1 MNVVLLRV
9 GIDTGSGGM
18 HGPLFADGSFEYIP
32 IPDTSGSD
40 ERTYGTLFG
49 RRETPLINYFPPSR
63 QLHMTN
69 HPIHVDPEFA
79 TRTYGDPGLPKA
91 SLRKLAPGDML
102 VFYAGLRGWDF
113 PYEPALYIIGYFEV
127 QTAGLA
133 KRFNADELQALF
145 AANFH
150 VRHPALLAAQ
160 HDALVLVKG
169 TPASRLLHRAVR
181 ISEVGENRAG
191 KPLHILSKSMRERF
205 GEFNGHLSIQRSPPR
220 WVAPDHVAGAAAF
233 VRLLE

>member
-9 GIDTGSGGM
+9 GIDTGCGGM

-32 IPDTSGSD
+32 IPDPSASD
-40 ERTYGTLFG
+40 ERTYGTLLG
-49 RRETPLINYFPPSR
+49 RRGNPLIEYFPRSR
-63 QLHMTN
+63 QPRMAN

-91 SLRKLAPGDML
+91 SLQNLAPGDLL

-113 PYEPALYIIGYFEV
+113 PCEPALYLIGYFEV

-133 KRFNADELQALF
+133 KHLTPDALQALF
-145 AANFH
+145 PANFH
-150 VRHPALLAAQ
+150 VRHPQIFTAQ
-160 HDALVLVKG
+160 YQVLVLVKG

-181 ISEVGENRAG
+181 ISEVGKNRAG
-191 KPLHILSKSMRERF
+191 KPLHILSASMREHF

-220 WVAPDHVAGAAAF
+220 WVAADHVESAAAF
-233 VRLLE
+233 VRSLG